1 MSNTPNALSVL
12 RKLPLLY
19 CIGSLLLFCS
29 WLSEKHF
36 EYEAKNRREDLD
48 RIQVRMS
55 SNHTIAQVWYSH
67 MRLLHSQ
74 PEKNVEAIAMA
85 SLFYMEFTL
94 NVLQAAVAWD
104 NENMNE
110 RNQFAEFR
118 ENRLESAKAAYREKE
133 YGKVISH
140 ADQLRDIELQSA
152 GVLVPRNYKRY
163 NEIEDEERRWNS
175 LLRIFYVLGA
185 VLVGVAFVRER
196 WAKASSAVPL
206 KR

>member
-1 MSNTPNALSVL
+1 MLNTSNVLSVL
-12 RKLPLLY
+12 RKLPWLY

-48 RIQVRMS
+48 RLQVRMS

-67 MRLLHSQ
+67 IRLLDSQ
-74 PEKNVEAIAMA
+74 PERNFEATAMA

-94 NVLQAAVAWD
+94 NVLQSAVAWD
-104 NENMNE
+104 NENMSE

-118 ENRLESAKAAYREKE
+118 ENRLESAKAAYREKD
-133 YGKVISH
+133 YDKVISH
-140 ADQLRDIELQSA
+140 AAQLRALELQSA

-163 NEIEDEERRWNS
+163 NELEDEERRWNS
-175 LLRIFYVLGA
+175 RLRIFYVFGA
-185 VLVGVAFVRER
+185 LLVGVAFVRER
-196 WAKASSAVPL
+196 SVKASSEI
-206 KR
+206 